1 MGYGHARS
9 VNREETAMDDT
20 PHATPEPGSRPV
32 PPDVGEHDASSDDAV
47 PYDAT
52 SDWGTPW
59 PPPKPPR
66 RRTYDPLAVALGN
79 ASLLGVGYLFLG
91 RRLLALVQVA
101 GAVALVAVSLG
112 RAEPWCEFAVL
123 GWWLLT
129 TAHGW
134 YLARRGD
141 PRTTARGYRLV
152 AAGLTLA
159 VLLTVGLLRLDAAGI
174 EDDVTRARERGDCAA
189 VLAAQD
195 QVGFGQRVAD
205 VRAAERGEATADAC
219 RRLDTAREAL
229 TRGLTGD
236 TDALDSGF
244 ATLTEVL
251 EESGHDATVGR
262 TLDAFLGRLPVSD
275 ACRTAEV
282 TDWLRER
289 KPRHH
294 VLRRT
299 ADTVRRVAPQALV
312 SCADDLGG
320 DSEWEH
326 ARERYR
332 QLIDRYPDNALS
344 GQARKGAHRATLA
357 IELATVRER
366 LGDAYGGQPAYC
378 SDPAKYSAAPAAREG
393 ATNRALIYGNDEYTD
408 RLPKSWRADDAT
420 KAALVVCVDE
430 TEADDKGSAVRT
442 CPYEAKN
449 AVGGVQQVTFH
460 KIAIPVKVYA
470 LRTGKLVADRTVEI
484 GGTSCPRW
492 LRYEYYL
499 TDFGPPSDMPVKE
512 TTADVRAAFE
522 PLIRRG

>member
-1 MGYGHARS
+1 M
-9 VNREETAMDDT
+9 NREETAMDDT

-32 PPDVGEHDASSDDAV
+32 PPDVDEHDASSDDAV

-52 SDWGTPW
+52 SEWGTPW
-59 PPPKPPR
+59 PPPRPPR
-66 RRTYDPLAVALGN
+66 KRVYDPLAVALGN
-79 ASLLGVGYLFLG
+79 ASLLGVGYLLLG

-101 GAVALVAVSLG
+101 GAVALVAVLLD

-174 EDDVTRARERGDCAA
+174 EDDVTRARARGDCAA
-189 VLAAQD
+189 VLAAHD
-195 QVGFGQRVAD
+195 QVGFGQRLAD
-205 VRAAERGEATADAC
+205 APAAERGDAVVEVC
-219 RRLDTAREAL
+219 RRLLSSGDELNYGLHGDVDTRKLA
-229 TRGLTGD
+229 
-236 TDALDSGF
+236 SGF
-244 ATLTEVL
+244 NTLSDVLKQPEYTEAV
-251 EESGHDATVGR
+251 AR
-262 TLDAFLGRLPVSD
+262 TLDGFLRSLPLSS
-275 ACRTAEV
+275 ACDTVRV
-282 TDWLRER
+282 TDWLRAR
-289 KPRHH
+289 KTRHD
-294 VLRRT
+294 VLDRVSTTVRRT
-299 ADTVRRVAPQALV
+299 APEALVDCAEALHGREEWGQAL
-312 SCADDLGG
+312 DL
-320 DSEWEH
+320 
-326 ARERYR
+326 YQ
-332 QLIDRYPDNALS
+332 QLLDQYPESSLS
-344 GQARKGAHRATLA
+344 DQARKGAHRATLA

-366 LGDAYGGQPAYC
+366 LGDAYGGQPSYC
-378 SDPAKYSAAPAAREG
+378 SKPAKYSAAPKAREG

-420 KAALVVCVDE
+420 RAALVVCVGE
-430 TEADDKGSAVRT
+430 TEADDRGSAVRT
-442 CPYEAKN
+442 CPYQAKN
-449 AVGGVQQVTFH
+449 AVGGVKQVTFH

-470 LRTGKLVADRTVEI
+470 LRTGQLVADRTVEI

-522 PLIRRG
+522 PLVRRG

>member
-1 MGYGHARS
+1 M
-9 VNREETAMDDT
+9 NREETAMDDT
-20 PHATPEPGSRPV
+20 PHATSEPGSRPV
-32 PPDVGEHDASSDDAV
+32 PPDVGEHDATSDDAA

-52 SDWGTPW
+52 SDWGAPW
-59 PPPKPPR
+59 PPPKPPH

-101 GAVALVAVSLG
+101 GAVALVAVLLG

-152 AAGLTLA
+152 AAALTLA

-205 VRAAERGEATADAC
+205 VRAAERGDATADAC
-219 RRLDTAREAL
+219 RRLDTARENL

-251 EESGHDATVGR
+251 EESGHDATAGR

-299 ADTVRRVAPQALV
+299 AATVRRVAPQALV

-378 SDPAKYSAAPAAREG
+378 SKPARYSAAPAAREG

-449 AVGGVQQVTFH
+449 AVGGVKQVTFH

-470 LRTGKLVADRTVEI
+470 LRTGRLVADRTVEI
-484 GGTSCPRW
+484 GGASCPRW

-512 TTADVRAAFE
+512 TAADVRAAFE